1 MLPDRINMIFLS
13 ATTPNTEEFCNWIGR
28 TKRRNVRSVD
38 VYLSV
43 CHSACLSA
51 CLSVYLPV
59 NLCVCLSVCQSIYLS
74 ICPCSDMQLRISTW
88 PELGSICFTVLQLLD
103 SWSVCC
109 PILLFNLLCIYLS
122 VHLIVCLSF
131 CLCVCLFIHL
141 NDYAAVCLSVCLCV
155 CLFLHIFECEYLSAT
170 PVVSQSI
177 FHDPCEVLRSQNIS
191 HP

>member
-43 CHSACLSA
+43 CHSACLSV
-51 CLSVYLPV
+51 CLSA
-59 NLCVCLSVCQSIYLS
+59 CQSVCLSVCQSIYLS
-74 ICPCSDMQLRISTW
+74 ICPCSDMQLRISIW
-88 PELGSICFTVLQLLD
+88 PEIGNICFTVLQSLD
-103 SWSVCC
+103 SWSVV
-109 PILLFNLLCIYLS
+109 PSLFSIS
-122 VHLIVCLSF
+122 SASIVIVCLSVS
-131 CLCVCLFIHL
+131 LCDCLFIHL
-141 NDYAAVCLSVCLCV
+141 NDYAAVCLSACLS
-155 CLFLHIFECEYLSAT
+155 LHIFVSEYLSAT

-177 FHDPCEVLRSQNIS
+177 FHDPCEVLKSQNIS